1 MFGGGAVPVA
11 HTYACFCNRV
21 SQVKV
26 KKYPFQISR
35 PAPPLPGR
43 AASTQQRAA
52 RTPCRLQRPAPAHRT
67 TERSPHATAQR
78 RKRGLIFQCSD
89 TRVRF
94 LSLQFSL
101 FNVYQIPLH
110 ILSSFRSPRCPPAS
124 APRCTRG
131 TFHDVMPCGSMFFV
145 LRWLVYIYY
154 YASVTRARRP
164 RRARAIRRVHTRGT
178 ALF

>member
-1 MFGGGAVPVA
+1 MILQSSESSEGQK
-11 HTYACFCNRV
+11 V
-21 SQVKV
+21 S
-26 KKYPFQISR
+26 ISNIT
-35 PAPPLPGR
+35 PPPQQTALPGR
-43 AASTQQRAA
+43 RQQRAA

-67 TERSPHATAQR
+67 TERRPVRTPR
-78 RKRGLIFQCSD
+78 RSVGKEVSFFSVPTPAFDSTCL
-89 TRVRF
+89 
-94 LSLQFSL
+94 FSL
-101 FNVYQIPLH
+101 FNVHQRPLH

>member
-35 PAPPLPGR
+35 PPHSRQHCQG
-43 AASTQQRAA
+43 AASSAQRGRRAGCSGQRPPTA
-52 RTPCRLQRPAPAHRT
+52 PQSAVRTPRRSVGKEVSFFSVPTPAFDSCLFS
-67 TERSPHATAQR
+67 SP
-78 RKRGLIFQCSD
+78 
-89 TRVRF
+89 
-94 LSLQFSL
+94 SL
-101 FNVYQIPLH
+101 NVYQRPLH